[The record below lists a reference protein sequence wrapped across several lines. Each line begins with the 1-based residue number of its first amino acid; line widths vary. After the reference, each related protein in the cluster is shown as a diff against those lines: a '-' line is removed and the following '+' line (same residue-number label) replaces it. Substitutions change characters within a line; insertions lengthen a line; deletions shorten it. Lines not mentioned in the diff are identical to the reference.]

1 MKTIQVSM
9 TLLSD
14 TIFGSGRSVPGQED
28 ISVLH
33 DADGFPY
40 YRGST
45 FRGVFREELERYTR
59 WTGLYRPILA
69 EDGSEKP
76 GQENPVVRRLL
87 GSNRGAGERA
97 GCMAFSDF
105 TLPEPVMNIVLSQLG
120 EGSAEE
126 VLDACTHLRAF
137 TQISEEGTAEHGT
150 LRIARCVNRGLISQS
165 AISMP
170 GEDEELVREVL
181 AMIKW
186 IGTMRNRGFGKVRI
200 Q

>member
-28 ISVLH
+28 ISVLY
-33 DADGFPY
+33 DAEGFPY

-45 FRGVFREELERYTR
+45 FRGVFREELDRYTR
-59 WTGLYRPILA
+59 WAGLYEPILA
-69 EDGSEKP
+69 ENGEEKP

-87 GSNRGAGERA
+87 GSNRGAGERV
-97 GCMAFSDF
+97 GCMTFSDF
-105 TLPEPVMNIVLSQLG
+105 TLPEPVRDIVVRELG
-120 EGSAEE
+120 AGSVEE

-137 TQISEEGTAEHGT
+137 TKISGDGTAEYGT
-150 LRIARCVNRGLISQS
+150 LRIARCVNRGLFFQS
-165 AISMP
+165 MISMP
-170 GEDEELVREVL
+170 EEDEELVREVL
-181 AMIKW
+181 SMIKW

-200 Q
+200 H